1 MIGSCKSI
9 LDEFLTKGILVR
21 NFNRRFRTIG
31 EVFDK
36 MEVRFGF
43 LGSIR
48 VDWYA

>member
-1 MIGSCKSI
+1 MV
-9 LDEFLTKGILVR
+9 EFLTKGIFVR
-21 NFNRRFRTIG
+21 IVFRRFRTIG
-31 EVFDK
+31 EVFDE

>member
-1 MIGSCKSI
+1 M
-9 LDEFLTKGILVR
+9 DEFWPKGIFVR
-21 NFNRRFRTIG
+21 IVLRRFRMIG

-48 VDWYA
+48 VDWHA